1 MTIEKIEMI
10 EPSSITHYS
19 NTEILDIFKG
29 VGQLEIPTREQVMA
43 AKSGKTSIKEIK
55 HRPRYIVQN
64 RRKTPSKSYLTNLNP
79 RIAKADTLWHN
90 LWGRERGEL
99 LRYCGL
105 REIEITTGIINDPTV
120 PECVINK
127 FISGAM

>member
-29 VGQLEIPTREQVMA
+29 VGQLEIPTRDQVLLA
-43 AKSGKTSIKEIK
+43 RKNNEPIKAIK
-55 HRPRYIVQN
+55 RRPRYIVQL
-64 RRKTPSKSYLTNLNP
+64 RRKAPSKSYLTNLNP
-79 RIAKADTLWHN
+79 RIAKADNLWHN

-99 LRYCGL
+99 LRYCGMTS
-105 REIEITTGIINDPTV
+105 EMQVQETINDIVV
-120 PECVINK
+120 PECVVNK
-127 FISGAM
+127 FINGAM

>member
-1 MTIEKIEMI
+1 MTIEKTE
-10 EPSSITHYS
+10 SIKTNSKTNYS
-19 NTEILDIFKG
+19 QNEILDIFKG
-29 VGQLEIPTREQVMA
+29 VGQVEIPTRDQVLA
-43 AKSGKTSIKEIK
+43 SKNNVVLHIKEK
-55 HRPRYIVQN
+55 KSPRYIIQKP
-64 RRKTPSKSYLTNLNP
+64 RKRPSTSYLNNLNP

-99 LRYCGL
+99 VRYCGIENSQ
-105 REIEITTGIINDPTV
+105 EIQRLANESMV